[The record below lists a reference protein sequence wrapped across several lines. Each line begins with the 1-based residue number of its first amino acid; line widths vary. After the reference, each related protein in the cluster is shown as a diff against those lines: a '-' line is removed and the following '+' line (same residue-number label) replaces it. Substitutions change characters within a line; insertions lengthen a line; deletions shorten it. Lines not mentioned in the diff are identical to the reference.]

1 MENRLRNH
9 IDILFSNMPQNQ
21 NTQEIKEEMLQN
33 LIEKYYDL
41 LAEGKNEETAYSIT
55 IASIGDISSLF
66 EKESPI
72 DPQVIQKQKNKS
84 ALLTSIAIMLY
95 ILCVVPCIIFSMS
108 GNVMLNSVLGPVL
121 MFVMIAAATGLL
133 IYNSKTK
140 IKSNHNRETMV
151 DEFKQW
157 QSGNPSQAGKYKSIK
172 GVLWSVTVLIYLLV
186 SFLTFAWYITWI
198 IFIIAVAV
206 EQVIKLIIEIK
217 N

>member
-172 GVLWSVTVLIYLLV
+172 GVLWSVTVLIYLIV

-206 EQVIKLIIEIK
+206 EQIIKLIMTIK